1 MISENYIQ
9 TAKRLTAP
17 EKREILARLLAD
29 QGENEVGTIWKSVRF
44 GNDLRVVAYSS
55 EQEGFL
61 EELKQLLQKGALA
74 RLENQT
80 DGTFEIYGEKRTFYV
95 TMSEKREFVGLLSSW
110 LPTAPPKEIDLREVS

>member
-1 MISENYIQ
+1 MISENFIQ